1 MEYSEEELSNARDII
16 NQKISDERTKLEA
29 FTLLKPDATPNP
41 ILIEGETEMGY
52 YCQMMVDPRDCAPI
66 LLKHDYPIYK
76 VLQEEYPD
84 EMWEE
89 LGRKFGIKTVTCV
102 DL

>member
-1 MEYSEEELSNARDII
+1 MEYTKEELNNAREII

-29 FTLLKPDATPNP
+29 LTLLKPDATPDP
-41 ILIEGETEMGY
+41 ILIEGETEIGY
-52 YCQMMVDPRDCAPI
+52 YCQMMVNPCDCAPI

-76 VLQEEYPD
+76 VLQEDFPE

-89 LGRKFGIKTVTCV
+89 LGRKFGIKTVTSV

>member
-1 MEYSEEELSNARDII
+1 MEYTNEELNHARDII

-29 FTLLKPDATPNP
+29 ITLLKPDAEPHP
-41 ILIEGETEMGY
+41 ICIEGETTAGY
-52 YCQMMVDPRDCAPI
+52 YCQLMVDPRDCAPI
-66 LLKHDYPIYK
+66 LLKHNFEIYK
-76 VLQEEYPD
+76 TLQEDCPD

-89 LGRKFGIKTVTCV
+89 LGAKFGLATVTSV

>member
-1 MEYSEEELSNARDII
+1 MEYTNEELNRARDII

-29 FTLLKPDATPNP
+29 FTLLKPDADPDP
-41 ILIEGETEMGY
+41 ICIEGETTAGY
-52 YCQMMVDPRDCAPI
+52 YCQLMVDPRDCAPI
-66 LLKHDYPIYK
+66 LLKHDYEIYK
-76 VLQEEYPD
+76 VLQEDFPA

-89 LGRKFGIKTVTCV
+89 LGQKFGLATVTSV

>member
-1 MEYSEEELSNARDII
+1 MEYTNEELNHARDII

-29 FTLLKPDATPNP
+29 ITLLKPDAEPHP
-41 ILIEGETEMGY
+41 ICIEGETTAGY
-52 YCQMMVDPRDCAPI
+52 YCQLMVDPRECAPI
-66 LLKHDYPIYK
+66 LLKHDYEIYK
-76 VLQEEYPD
+76 VLQEDVPA

-89 LGRKFGIKTVTCV
+89 LGAKFGLATVTSV

>member
-1 MEYSEEELSNARDII
+1 MEYTNEELEHAREII

-29 FTLLKPDATPNP
+29 FTLLKPDATPDP
-41 ILIEGETEMGY
+41 VCIEGETETGY
-52 YCQMMVDPRDCAPI
+52 YCQLMVDPRDCAPI
-66 LLKHDYPIYK
+66 LLKHNYPVFK
-76 VLQEEYPD
+76 VLHEDFED

-89 LGRKFGIKTVTCV
+89 LGRKFGLATVTSV